1 MPPILPAA
9 DEEGLDADRAFLR
22 GEREDIRIA
31 HAVGVDRLA
40 ALDEG
45 ERLEPIAQDRG
56 KLEIHIVGRGFH
68 FGSRSEEH
76 TSELQSLMRISYAVF
91 CLKKKN
97 KYHYQR
103 AET

>member
-68 FGSRSEEH
+68 LRTELGLYIGRLRSEEH

-91 CLKKKN
+91 CLK
-97 KYHYQR
+97 
-103 AET
+103 